1 MDALNFLHG
10 DRESMEIEEVV
21 DAIRAVPFVPFLI
34 RMSND
39 RIYVVDHPELVAV
52 SRLCEVVH
60 VVNSDG
66 RMVALARSQINSV
79 EPQPALDTQGR

>member
-1 MDALNFLHG
+1 MD
-10 DRESMEIEEVV
+10 IEEVI

-39 RIYVVDHPELVAV
+39 RIYAVDHPELVAV
-52 SRLCEVVH
+52 SRSLEAVH

-66 RMVALARSQINSV
+66 RFVSLALRQINSV
-79 EPQPALDTQGR
+79 EPQPALDIQER